1 MRAILLIILGIW
13 IVLKFPLFV
22 LYSYIGICIG
32 LAINR
37 GLHRIGI

>member
-1 MRAILLIILGIW
+1 MKTLLLIILGIW

-32 LAINR
+32 LVINR
-37 GLHRIGI
+37 GLHKIGL